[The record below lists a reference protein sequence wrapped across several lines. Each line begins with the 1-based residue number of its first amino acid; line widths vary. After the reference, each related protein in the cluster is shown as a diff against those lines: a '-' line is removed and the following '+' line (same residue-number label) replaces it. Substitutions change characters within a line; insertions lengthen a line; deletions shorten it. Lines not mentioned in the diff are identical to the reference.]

1 MKGDYGME
9 IEWLGTEVE
18 QNCKHMSCIPKSVRY
33 GGVGIGTSSGGSWY
47 VRYVIF
53 QIESPASI
61 TAPKANEYQ
70 TAPQAYRNTKI
81 YSFYYTKF
89 RNVLWKHLQIIKHV
103 RVCHRVGIALNMSY
117 VCMSGTRTA

>member
-1 MKGDYGME
+1 MGEWGLGM
-9 IEWLGTEVE
+9 
-18 QNCKHMSCIPKSVRY
+18 NSV
-33 GGVGIGTSSGGSWY
+33 GSWY

-53 QIESPASI
+53 QIEDPAS
-61 TAPKANEYQ
+61 TPKANEYQ

-103 RVCHRVGIALNMSY
+103 RVCHRVGVALNMSY
-117 VCMSGTRTA
+117 VWHTNCITIEIL